1 MDNFSSSCSL
11 LLKEEF
17 VTLLLACPIFL
28 SAHFGI
34 DEEGLK
40 PQKVIRFHC
49 CTSWDKFEFENWPN
63 VSFFSFKSKITQ
75 EMARWRLSSYF
86 SILTNIPDFLRM
98 KGFTIPISLRKVLLK
113 LQMIHF

>member
-40 PQKVIRFHC
+40 PQKAVIRFHC

-63 VSFFSFKSKITQ
+63 VSFLKAEKHFTRNGK
-75 EMARWRLSSYF
+75 MAF
-86 SILTNIPDFLRM
+86 
-98 KGFTIPISLRKVLLK
+98 
-113 LQMIHF
+113 

>member
-63 VSFFSFKSKITQ
+63 VSFLKAEKHFTRNWQ
-75 EMARWRLSSYF
+75 DGVLSHF
-86 SILTNIPDFLRM
+86 SILTIVSDFLMM
-98 KGFTIPISLRKVLLK
+98 KGFRIPILLLK
-113 LQMIHF
+113 LQMRHF